1 MSTTPGSHQPRRR
14 ARRTHDGQQEEP
26 EDGSVEALEQVRAN
40 LSGDLTPVQR
50 TITRGLVEYALE
62 QLALVEE
69 LKRARRR
76 EVTP

>member
-1 MSTTPGSHQPRRR
+1 MTANKKSPKTE
-14 ARRTHDGQQEEP
+14 A
-26 EDGSVEALEQVRAN
+26 VEALEQVRAN

>member
-1 MSTTPGSHQPRRR
+1 MTANKKSPKTE
-14 ARRTHDGQQEEP
+14 A
-26 EDGSVEALEQVRAN
+26 VEALEQVRAN

-76 EVTP
+76 EGTP

>member
-1 MSTTPGSHQPRRR
+1 MTANKKSPKTE
-14 ARRTHDGQQEEP
+14 A
-26 EDGSVEALEQVRAN
+26 VEALEQVRAN
-40 LSGDLTPVQR
+40 LSGVLTPVQR